1 MHMLNYFIYLLIN
14 IHQPST
20 VPIGTFCWSIFQ
32 IYIIMLLQK
41 LKNSGVWMTIKIHYI
56 KYIYAHPPRT
66 VGHKSAV
73 HYPNKVER

>member
-1 MHMLNYFIYLLIN
+1 
-14 IHQPST
+14 
-20 VPIGTFCWSIFQ
+20 
-32 IYIIMLLQK
+32 MLLQK

-73 HYPNKVER
+73 HYPNKVERGTNTKTTEQCTLMDEGLTHPVKHK